1 MHIIEEKWNEIL
13 ERVRDEHEL
22 GDVSYKTWIQP
33 LKVFKAEDNAVTI
46 LVPSEQVGLDYVSK
60 KYRLPI
66 KVSIAEITGLDCEIY
81 FVLPA
86 DVEKENQEKKAL
98 ENSRLAGLNP
108 KYTFRSF
115 VTGKNNEFAH
125 AAALA
130 VAESPGTVYNPLFLY
145 VGVGLGKT
153 HLMNAIAH
161 FILENKPEINILYV
175 TSEQFTNEVIDA
187 IRNGSNTVLNK
198 FREKYRGIDVLLID
212 DIQFII
218 GKESTQEEF
227 FHTFET
233 LYGQK
238 KQIVVSSDKPPKDL
252 NILEERIQSRLEMG
266 LIADISSPDYETR
279 MAILRKKMEI
289 DGYTLDNQVV
299 DYIATNIRSN
309 IRELEGCLNKIHAM
323 AVLEK
328 SVIDLPLAERI
339 LADIINPDTERVIT
353 TDVIISAVA
362 DHFNLSLQEI
372 RSQKRDKKY
381 VYPRMIAMYLS
392 RDLTED
398 SYTTIASAFNKK
410 DHTTV
415 ISGCKKIERDIEI
428 NPQTKAA
435 VEAIRKKL
443 VP

>member
-1 MHIIEEKWNEIL
+1 
-13 ERVRDEHEL
+13 
-22 GDVSYKTWIQP
+22 
-33 LKVFKAEDNAVTI
+33 
-46 LVPSEQVGLDYVSK
+46 
-60 KYRLPI
+60 
-66 KVSIAEITGLDCEIY
+66 
-81 FVLPA
+81 
-86 DVEKENQEKKAL
+86 
-98 ENSRLAGLNP
+98 
-108 KYTFRSF
+108 
-115 VTGKNNEFAH
+115 
-125 AAALA
+125 
-130 VAESPGTVYNPLFLY
+130 
-145 VGVGLGKT
+145 
-153 HLMNAIAH
+153 
-161 FILENKPEINILYV
+161 
-175 TSEQFTNEVIDA
+175 
-187 IRNGSNTVLNK
+187 
-198 FREKYRGIDVLLID
+198 
-212 DIQFII
+212 
-218 GKESTQEEF
+218 
-227 FHTFET
+227 
-233 LYGQK
+233 
-238 KQIVVSSDKPPKDL
+238 
-252 NILEERIQSRLEMG
+252 
-266 LIADISSPDYETR
+266 
-279 MAILRKKMEI
+279 
-289 DGYTLDNQVV
+289 
-299 DYIATNIRSN
+299 
-309 IRELEGCLNKIHAM
+309 M